1 MAGSLCCPQHWAP
14 AMVGCRNLM
23 RAPYP
28 SPALSSPAC
37 CLEGPVDSQL
47 PLKSSGDSGSGR
59 WRLEGKG
66 WERTRKQSVLQVL
79 KFKSFRWSR
88 PGSDTLPRLPS
99 GLQQNNGV
107 P

>member
-1 MAGSLCCPQHWAP
+1 MLP
-14 AMVGCRNLM
+14 
-23 RAPYP
+23 
-28 SPALSSPAC
+28 PALGSSHGGLQKPDESTPLPC
-37 CLEGPVDSQL
+37 SQLPSVLSGGTCDSQL
-47 PLKSSGDSGSGR
+47 LLKSSGDPGSGR
-59 WRLEGKG
+59 WKLEGKG